1 MTQFTREPDADPNE
15 FVTVYTNNDS
25 TQAELVRA
33 ALASQGIACWLVG
46 EHQAGF
52 SGVLDIDI
60 QVRAK
65 DADRAHKFIKQHHA

>member
-1 MTQFTREPDADPNE
+1 MTRSREETGGDPND

-25 TQAELVRA
+25 VQAELVQA
-33 ALASQGIACWLVG
+33 ALQGQGIPCWLVG

-52 SGVLDIDI
+52 SGVLDVAL

-65 DADRAHKFIKQHHA
+65 DADRAHKFIEQHHA